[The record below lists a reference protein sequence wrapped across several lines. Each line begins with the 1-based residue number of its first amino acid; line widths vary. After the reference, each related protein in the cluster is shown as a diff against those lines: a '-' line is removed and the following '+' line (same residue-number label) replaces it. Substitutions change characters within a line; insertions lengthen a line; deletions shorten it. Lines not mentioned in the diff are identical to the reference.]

1 MLPSRVGVYFA
12 LALALFPM
20 LGYERVW
27 DKLTAGLRGLRP
39 RRTSEKSLRD
49 VRRRLGAAP
58 LKLLFET
65 LAGPVGRPG
74 TPGVCYRRWR
84 TVVFDGCSSAKA
96 ADRPRVCAGWARSS
110 TATAS
115 LSNESQSRLV
125 HTHSF
130 YIIKPR
136 QCQGLRGPR

>member
-65 LAGPVGRPG
+65 LAGPVAGQELP
-74 TPGVCYRRWR
+74 VCA
-84 TVVFDGCSSAKA
+84 TGAGEQLSSMA
-96 ADRPRVCAGWARSS
+96 AARPRLQTGPGSVLAGQDQAP
-110 TATAS
+110 
-115 LSNESQSRLV
+115 LQ
-125 HTHSF
+125 
-130 YIIKPR
+130 
-136 QCQGLRGPR
+136 Q